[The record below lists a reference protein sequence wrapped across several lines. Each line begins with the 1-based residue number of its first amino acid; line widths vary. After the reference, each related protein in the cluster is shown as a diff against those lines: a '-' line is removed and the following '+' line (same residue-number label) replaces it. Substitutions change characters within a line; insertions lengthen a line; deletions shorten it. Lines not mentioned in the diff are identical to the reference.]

1 MIRVLVTGA
10 NGQLGKSIQKIASD
24 YPGLEFFFKTSKDLD
39 ITDAN
44 KVAKVM
50 EDGHYHY
57 CINGAAYTNVEKAEN
72 EEKKAFS
79 VNAEG
84 VRNVAESCLKNNVTL
99 LHISTD
105 YVFDGEKKEPYSIK
119 DKPNPINV
127 YGTSKLKG
135 EEYIRK
141 ILRRYIIVRTS
152 WLYSE
157 FGNNFYNTI
166 LRKAKTEIVLQVTDK
181 QKGCPTHAGN
191 LAKYILDLIDSGS
204 KHYGIHHFTDGE
216 AMTWHGFAKKILREN
231 GFEEKVRLEKAEN
244 YRTFARRPKNSV
256 LKSE

>member
-1 MIRVLVTGA
+1 MISVLVTGA

-24 YPGLEFFFKTSKDLD
+24 YPGLEFFFKNSKVMD
-39 ITDAN
+39 ITDAHM
-44 KVAKVM
+44 VAKGIK
-50 EDGHYHY
+50 DGGYHY
-57 CINGAAYTNVEKAEN
+57 CINGAAYTNVEKAES
-72 EEKKAFS
+72 EREKAFS

-84 VRNVAESCLKNNVTL
+84 VRNIAESCLKNNVTFI
-99 LHISTD
+99 HISTD
-105 YVFDGEKKEPYSIK
+105 YVFDGEKKEAYTIE

-127 YGTSKLKG
+127 YGASKLKG

-157 FGNNFYNTI
+157 FGNNFYKTI
-166 LRKAKTEIVLQVTDK
+166 LQKAKTGIVLHVTDK

-191 LAKYILDLIDSGS
+191 LAKYILDLIDSG
-204 KHYGIHHFTDGE
+204 KKIYGIHHVTDGE

-231 GFEEKVRLEKAEN
+231 GLEEKVRLEKAEN
-244 YRTFARRPKNSV
+244 YRTFARRPKNGV